1 MIFKLKI
8 VGLDN
13 IKMAQAA
20 GAKFNPRGNNF
31 EIECDVLP
39 PELARFVSCC
49 QSRNPAPEHR
59 RPANSGRVECQ
70 SGQLRRS
77 RP

>member
-8 VGLDN
+8 VGMDN

-39 PELARFVSCC
+39 PELARFIPGYRAPAA
-49 QSRNPAPEHR
+49 QAATQRRNIDGPQTLAEWNAR
-59 RPANSGRVECQ
+59 RGN
-70 SGQLRRS
+70 
-77 RP
+77 